1 MTALRNE
8 SLPDSRQ
15 EQSPLLTAP
24 EVARLL
30 RLSDRTVRR
39 LDSAGRLP
47 RGLRIGG
54 SKRWRRDELL
64 AWIAAG
70 CPRRTEWTWNGVK
83 GEC

>member
-1 MTALRNE
+1 M
-8 SLPDSRQ
+8 PDSLL

-39 LDSAGRLP
+39 LDSSGCLP

-64 AWIAAG
+64 AWIGAG
-70 CPRRTEWTWNGVK
+70 CPRRNDWTWNGVK

>member
-1 MTALRNE
+1 MSALRLD
-8 SLPDSRQ
+8 SLPELLL

-30 RLSDRTVRR
+30 RLSDRTIRR

-70 CPRRTEWTWNGVK
+70 CPRRNEWSWNGAK

>member
-1 MTALRNE
+1 MSALHLGSLPE
-8 SLPDSRQ
+8 SLL
-15 EQSPLLTAP
+15 EHSPLLTAR
-24 EVARLL
+24 EVAQLL

-70 CPRRTEWTWNGVK
+70 CPRRSDWSWNGVK